1 MGPVFR
7 KNCLG
12 AARENVCLDWLTLR
26 ITFVIV
32 HLHVQCDNRI
42 GSCRSRKAHTC
53 RADRAV
59 LSLVWERVTRRAR
72 SALDQDS
79 GRNEPPATEP
89 RSLVTWWHIPDYR
102 PEPSPADRLMRS
114 RPGSH
119 CSHRAQAPRLGV
131 LGAALGSYWHERRDG
146 LVAGLKPAR
155 RQGVGGA
162 CRRPQRE
169 GRGAARPRCTKEGR
183 YAALSTT
190 AQNDPCVARRTT
202 LAPEVVVTSAS
213 PFHPPTTG

>member
-1 MGPVFR
+1 MY
-7 KNCLG
+7 
-12 AARENVCLDWLTLR
+12 ARALNTRPPEPRFSACFQENRCEAQQGNVCVDWLTLR

-32 HLHVQCDNRI
+32 HVHVQCDNRI

-59 LSLVWERVTRRAR
+59 MSLVWERVTRSAR

-79 GRNEPPATEP
+79 GRSEPPSTEP
-89 RSLVTWWHIPDYR
+89 RSLVTWWHIPDYC

-119 CSHRAQAPRLGV
+119 CSHGVQVPRLGV
-131 LGAALGSYWHERRDG
+131 LGAALGRHWHERRDG

-155 RQGVGGA
+155 RQGVGGRLQA
-162 CRRPQRE
+162 PPTK
-169 GRGAARPRCTKEGR
+169 GPRGC
-183 YAALSTT
+183 
-190 AQNDPCVARRTT
+190 
-202 LAPEVVVTSAS
+202 SAS
-213 PFHPPTTG
+213 AHQGGKVCSAQYHGAKRSLRLTQDGPGA